1 MGVGALFAWVWLPD
15 VQDPRGEVDIATSLE
30 NGVRSV
36 EGARENGV
44 AQRGA
49 AGTESEAQRKKGSWL
64 EKYKVP
70 SKTLE
75 VLAEG
80 WDHTVE
86 HGQVLGFR
94 RNLGLLDLLQ
104 PVVRMLQR
112 NEEMQNGQF
121 HQVVSN
127 DIRQNREIEMET
139 VDSNRT
145 REV

>member
-15 VQDPRGEVDIATSLE
+15 VQDPRGDVEITTSLE
-30 NGVRSV
+30 NGDRSV
-36 EGARENGV
+36 EGARENGF

-49 AGTESEAQRKKGSWL
+49 AGTESEAQSKKGSWL

-80 WDHTVE
+80 WEHTVKQ
-86 HGQVLGFR
+86 GQVLGFR
-94 RNLGLLDLLQ
+94 RNLGIDVLLQ

-112 NEEMQNGQF
+112 NEEVRNGQF
-121 HQVVSN
+121 LQVVSS
-127 DIRQNREIEMET
+127 DIRQNREIEMEP
-139 VDSNRT
+139 VDGART

>member
-15 VQDPRGEVDIATSLE
+15 VQDPRGDVEITTSLE
-30 NGVRSV
+30 NGDRSV
-36 EGARENGV
+36 EGARENGF

-49 AGTESEAQRKKGSWL
+49 AGTESEAQSKKGSWL

-80 WDHTVE
+80 WEHTVE
-86 HGQVLGFR
+86 EGQVLGFR
-94 RNLGLLDLLQ
+94 RNLGIYNLLR
-104 PVVRMLQR
+104 PVVKMIQGKK
-112 NEEMQNGQF
+112 EMQNGQF

-127 DIRQNREIEMET
+127 DGRQNREFEMER
-139 VDSNRT
+139 VDGDRT